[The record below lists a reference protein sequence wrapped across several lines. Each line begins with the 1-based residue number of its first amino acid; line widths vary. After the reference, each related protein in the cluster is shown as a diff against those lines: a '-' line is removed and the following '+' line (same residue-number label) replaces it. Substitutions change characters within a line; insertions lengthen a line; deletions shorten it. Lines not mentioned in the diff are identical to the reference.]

1 MTGALITAAP
11 FHEKQWQNCQHRAVQ
26 FIAAEFWKLFLF
38 AFVYKVTN
46 SERVLQVKRLFAVLL
61 TVLLLCGCGARQLD
75 LTAAD
80 KVQEVLALLEDGATM
95 EPLESSMLLQG
106 VPYGIYLNGDE
117 VPQLQLY
124 IYQTADGAV
133 AEASC
138 ISDDGSHFQRS
149 NEQGETE
156 STIVEW
162 VAAPH
167 FFLYQNVIVQYIGT
181 DENILAA
188 LQNLCGE
195 QIAGTPFRQDT
206 PSYIESEPWM
216 SQPAP
221 DAPEVLLEVL
231 PDSVRSDGLTM
242 NLVNNSNLV
251 GNGVDVEYG
260 EAFSLLQKMTA
271 ISCGVSK
278 ADANQSIS
286 ETTVTWEPVP
296 MDWFFDDLAYGLP
309 AGAQAELQVALP
321 DLAPGEYRIT
331 KNILYQQNGQSDYA
345 TFEVYADFVVPDEK

>member
-1 MTGALITAAP
+1 
-11 FHEKQWQNCQHRAVQ
+11 
-26 FIAAEFWKLFLF
+26 
-38 AFVYKVTN
+38 
-46 SERVLQVKRLFAVLL
+46 
-61 TVLLLCGCGARQLD
+61 
-75 LTAAD
+75 
-80 KVQEVLALLEDGATM
+80 
-95 EPLESSMLLQG
+95 
-106 VPYGIYLNGDE
+106 
-117 VPQLQLY
+117 
-124 IYQTADGAV
+124 
-133 AEASC
+133 
-138 ISDDGSHFQRS
+138 
-149 NEQGETE
+149 
-156 STIVEW
+156 
-162 VAAPH
+162 
-167 FFLYQNVIVQYIGT
+167 
-181 DENILAA
+181 
-188 LQNLCGE
+188 
-195 QIAGTPFRQDT
+195 
-206 PSYIESEPWM
+206 
-216 SQPAP
+216 
-221 DAPEVLLEVL
+221 
-231 PDSVRSDGLTM
+231 M

>member
-1 MTGALITAAP
+1 M
-11 FHEKQWQNCQHRAVQ
+11 Q
-26 FIAAEFWKLFLF
+26 FIVAEFWKLFLF

-61 TVLLLCGCGARQLD
+61 AVLLLCGCGAQQLD

-80 KVQEVLALLEDGATM
+80 KVQEALALLEDGATM

-106 VPYGIYLNGDE
+106 APYGIYLNGDE

-124 IYQTADGAV
+124 IYQTADEAV

-216 SQPAP
+216 SQLAP
-221 DAPEVLLEVL
+221 DAPEVFLEVL

-242 NLVNNSNLV
+242 NLVNNSNLA

-278 ADANQSIS
+278 ADANQSVS
-286 ETTVTWEPVP
+286 ETTITWEPVP

-345 TFEVYADFVVPDEK
+345 SFEVYADFVVPDEK

>member
-1 MTGALITAAP
+1 M
-11 FHEKQWQNCQHRAVQ
+11 
-26 FIAAEFWKLFLF
+26 
-38 AFVYKVTN
+38 
-46 SERVLQVKRLFAVLL
+46 KRLFAVLL
-61 TVLLLCGCGARQLD
+61 AVLLLCGCGTQQLD

-80 KVQEVLALLEDGATM
+80 KVQEALALLEDGATM
-95 EPLESSMLLQG
+95 EPLENSMFLQG
-106 VPYGIYLNGDE
+106 ALYGIYLNGDE
-117 VPQLQLY
+117 VPQVQ
-124 IYQTADGAV
+124 IYVYQDADGAV
-133 AEASC
+133 ADTSC
-138 ISDDGSHFQRS
+138 ISADGFHFQRS
-149 NEQGETE
+149 NEQGEAE
-156 STIVEW
+156 SAIVDW

-216 SQPAP
+216 SQPGP
-221 DAPEVLLEVL
+221 DAPEVFLEVL
-231 PDSVRSDGLTM
+231 PDSVRGDGLKM
-242 NLVNNSNLV
+242 NLVNNSNLA

-260 EAFSLLQKMTA
+260 KAFSLLQKMTA

-278 ADANQSIS
+278 ADANQSVS
-286 ETTVTWEPVP
+286 ETTVTWETVP

-345 TFEVYADFVVPDEK
+345 SFEVYADFVVPDEK

>member
-95 EPLESSMLLQG
+95 ETLESSMLLQG

-331 KNILYQQNGQSDYA
+331 NNILYQQNGQSDYA